1 MNALHW
7 HMSDTQSFPFESKT
21 SPRLWH
27 GAYSTQERYSQ
38 RDVAG
43 VVEFARLRG
52 VRVVVEFDVPGHAAS
67 WCKGY
72 PSLCMSTNCSGPLTA
87 KGFPSQPCCEP
98 LNVANPETFDRIEAL
113 LKECTGGVAT
123 TPGKPSAGLFKD
135 NLIHL
140 GPRLPAPYRALW
152 ADRCLRFAGG
162 DEVGTKCW
170 ESTPSVAAWLRQR
183 NMTGK
188 DA

>member
-72 PSLCMSTNCSGPLTA
+72 PSLCVSTNCSGPLTA

-113 LKECTGGVAT
+113 LKECTGGHVAT

-140 GPRLPAPYRALW
+140 GTP
-152 ADRCLRFAGG
+152 CLHATERS
-162 DEVGTKCW
+162 VG
-170 ESTPSVAAWLRQR
+170 
-183 NMTGK
+183 
-188 DA
+188 

>member
-72 PSLCMSTNCSGPLTA
+72 PSLCVSTNCSGPLTA

-140 GPRLPAPYRALW
+140 GPRLPAPYRAL
-152 ADRCLRFAGG
+152 CGL
-162 DEVGTKCW
+162 
-170 ESTPSVAAWLRQR
+170 SVACNLQVAMKWAQSAGNPRRRLRR
-183 NMTGK
+183 GSDSET
-188 DA
+188 